1 MRTYSQIKCSV
12 KCLHLNFLRVTSF
25 AFMNTKYNLE
35 STETSSRKRIHTIAT
50 MIGDLDWMKNLTNAH
65 ANKINVCENFCHR
78 TTAKTDRREIWSCV
92 AKLLSLISTINDCS
106 YIKEQNTCER
116 VLLRQRLGCYVT
128 SILPVVAALEA
139 SLVRAGCE
147 PVLVTVLPPTGDD
160 ATITNTGPYLCG
172 GHGVMITRVQG
183 DEHALCFHTTISSTV
198 MSFLQLYNIWFI
210 YSNRHPGDGGSWVG
224 CLTPWNLK
232 IMTLYAVS
240 VQNTSKLKKI
250 FGRAF
255 GARIKYH

>member
-25 AFMNTKYNLE
+25 AFINTKYNLE

-139 SLVRAGCE
+139 SLVRAGS
-147 PVLVTVLPPTGDD
+147 VLVTALPPTRED
-160 ATITNTGPYLCG
+160 TTMNKHRSLFVWWSCG
-172 GHGVMITRVQG
+172 VSLFIRVQR
-183 DEHALCFHTTISSTV
+183 DAHTCTCAFTKPV
-198 MSFLQLYNIWFI
+198 A
-210 YSNRHPGDGGSWVG
+210 
-224 CLTPWNLK
+224 C
-232 IMTLYAVS
+232 
-240 VQNTSKLKKI
+240 TS
-250 FGRAF
+250 GRAERRMRF
-255 GARIKYH
+255 RFSCA